1 MIITSPSLTE
11 LIEELSPDARK
22 SVRDFVEFLVAKQR
36 SELAKQAETNGPAE
50 GFFDLTGSIQ
60 DPTFVRPPQGETEER
75 LSLE

>member
-22 SVRDFVEFLVAKQR
+22 SVRDFVEFLVTKQR
-36 SELAKQAETNGPAE
+36 SEKAKHTETNSPAE
-50 GFFDLTGSIQ
+50 GFFDLAGSIQ